1 MPERSLHIHSMVVHA
16 VIALAV
22 VAVLA
27 LVLDAA
33 GAVVASIAPGTWSFL
48 WRAALVGIL
57 ATALPATL
65 SGVTERNHMYA
76 NWHPSHRAKLVLSL
90 VLLGLV
96 VAELVALAGTAAPP
110 RLGSPAGFAVV
121 VVNPIVCLA
130 LSYYGL
136 RITLGRQALA
146 ATSYV
151 ADLDREP
158 PVDILDDVAAHVTE
172 KAKVTDI
179 LEEHAS

>member
-1 MPERSLHIHSMVVHA
+1 VARRAGRHPGDGTARNAVGRHRAQPHVRELAPEPPRQA
-16 VIALAV
+16 RALA
-22 VAVLA
+22 
-27 LVLDAA
+27 
-33 GAVVASIAPGTWSFL
+33 
-48 WRAALVGIL
+48 RAARPRRRR
-57 ATALPATL
+57 ARRA
-65 SGVTERNHMYA
+65 RR
-76 NWHPSHRAKLVLSL
+76 HRGA
-90 VLLGLV
+90 
-96 VAELVALAGTAAPP
+96 AAPRLAG
-110 RLGSPAGFAVV
+110 RLCGRRRQ
-121 VVNPIVCLA
+121 PIVCLA

-158 PVDILDDVAAHVTE
+158 PVDILDNVAAHVTE